1 MVVMAA
7 LKTETPIEARASR
20 PAAKRVVAEEDAKIW
35 QRWMVSASSGS
46 VSVEAKL
53 RRIGA
58 AGAYSRR

>member
-35 QRWMVSASSGS
+35 QRWMVSASRGS

-53 RRIGA
+53 
-58 AGAYSRR
+58 